1 MLSWNFHS
9 TILALCILPHASSQ
23 FISSLPQCV
32 QTCIT
37 QSDDETCS
45 VSDIKCLCRAS
56 AGNFLPDLIT
66 CMHGNCD
73 DSLDNDALLM
83 PLQLACQIAGTP
95 IPDSAMRNAE
105 DRASSL
111 ASQVTTTV
119 TMAGETGGSAA
130 VTTTS
135 EPSGYMEY
143 SVSTATVATTQGGS
157 TLTLVF
163 PVTSERT
170 STLSG
175 SRSPSTRTISSSSTF
190 SASTFTS
197 TPASSTDSSA
207 GAVSSSSS
215 SSSSDLS
222 TETVSTSVVPISTSS
237 RKGASKTS
245 SAQSEDSTNS
255 SPFKDSNSG
264 SAQRSVDD
272 NWLGLAVVVVA
283 PA

>member
-1 MLSWNFHS
+1 MLSWHFHS

-32 QTCIT
+32 QNCIT
-37 QSDDETCS
+37 QSDDENCS

-66 CMHGNCD
+66 CTHGNCD

-105 DRASSL
+105 VRASSL
-111 ASQVTTTV
+111 ASRVTTTV

-130 VTTTS
+130 VTT
-135 EPSGYMEY
+135 SGSSDYIEH
-143 SVSTATVATTQGGS
+143 SVSTATVTTTQGES

-163 PVTSERT
+163 PVTITMERT
-170 STLSG
+170 STVSG
-175 SRSPSTRTISSSSTF
+175 SPSPSTRTTSP

-207 GAVSSSSS
+207 GAVAVSSSY
-215 SSSSDLS
+215 LS
-222 TETVSTSVVPISTSS
+222 TETASTSVGPASTSS
-237 RKGASKTS
+237 GGKGASKTS
-245 SAQSEDSTNS
+245 SAQLEDSTNS

-264 SAQRSVDD
+264 SAPRSVDD

-283 PA
+283 VCLWF